1 MTTAAL
7 FPDSPTG
14 SRFGWPKPSR
24 IEEFKKLVPTSTE
37 TARLVF
43 QDKLQAFPIIRVS
56 IDLPKYRMA
65 NGRTASLQAEHLAK
79 NPKVTVTLFSG
90 DP

>member
-1 MTTAAL
+1 MTMTTAL
-7 FPDSPTG
+7 FPDSATG

-24 IEEFKKLVPTSTE
+24 IEEFKKLAPSSTE

-43 QDKLQAFPIIRVS
+43 QDKLQAFPIIRVG

-65 NGRTASLQAEHLAK
+65 NGRTASLQAEFLAK
-79 NPKVTVTLFSG
+79 NPKAPPTL
-90 DP
+90 PVPV